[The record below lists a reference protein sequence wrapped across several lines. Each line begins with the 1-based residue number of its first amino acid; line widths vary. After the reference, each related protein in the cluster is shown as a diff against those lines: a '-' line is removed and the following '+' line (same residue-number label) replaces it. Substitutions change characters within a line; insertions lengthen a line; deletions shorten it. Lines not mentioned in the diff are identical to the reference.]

1 LIVFVLPS
9 LTAGFGP
16 TTTRVSPAW
25 LSPVRSRSLSSP
37 AHLFMSKGKCNVPSS
52 DPELAAFNLP
62 LEYPMKLSRLV
73 YMFGYLR
80 KIVKNH
86 EETFNPKK
94 QKGTVAFD
102 TPALIDTRFSVDKQ
116 FPSTKMNNPV
126 TAAAIQEFMEKNQQY
141 IDNIAWDPN
150 PSFVQDGSNKDPCF
164 MAEVLEDM
172 VHKFDADIIEYDDK
186 YSQVP
191 FGKTLV
197 YSIIVSR
204 KNKEIYL
211 VFRGTIFA
219 NVKDLLVDFR
229 FFQRSS
235 PVVTKITDRNPKI
248 HKGFSNYLLDR
259 GIYDKPQIDQII
271 SILKEVYAYKASGRD
286 YSDYKLVVTGHSLG
300 GSLSQLAAFVLA
312 GSKETEFIPKPV
324 TAITYA
330 SPVVG
335 DKNFLLAYQ
344 DLEKEGK
351 IRHIR
356 VSNDGDVIAG
366 HPITPL
372 NNPFI
377 QTGVNIHLQEN
388 KKAEVNYENTKSILS
403 QLGSSGPFC
412 MDRHS
417 LFGKSKGRSFYERL
431 YAKDKETGEFI
442 NKDLLSK
449 TIDELYDEYAK

>member
-1 LIVFVLPS
+1 
-9 LTAGFGP
+9 
-16 TTTRVSPAW
+16 
-25 LSPVRSRSLSSP
+25 
-37 AHLFMSKGKCNVPSS
+37 MSKGVSNVPSS

-80 KIVKNH
+80 KMVKNH
-86 EETFNPKK
+86 EETFHPNLDERKK
-94 QKGTVAFD
+94 KKKGIVAFD
-102 TPALIDTRFSVDKQ
+102 TPALIDTRSSVDKQ

-141 IDNIAWDPN
+141 VDNIDWDHN
-150 PSFVQDGSNKDPCF
+150 PSFVQDGNNKDSCF
-164 MAEVLEDM
+164 MAEVFSDLAQ
-172 VHKFDADIIEYDDK
+172 KFDADIIEFDDK
-186 YSQVP
+186 YSEVP

-197 YSIIVSR
+197 YSIIINR

-211 VFRGTIFA
+211 LFRGTIFA
-219 NVKDLLVDFR
+219 NIKDLLVDFR
-229 FFQRSS
+229 FFQTHS
-235 PVVTKITDRNPKI
+235 PVVDKITDRKPKI
-248 HKGFSNYLLDR
+248 HKGFSDYLLAQNID
-259 GIYDKPQIDQII
+259 DKPKIDQII
-271 SILKEVYAYKASGRD
+271 SVLEEVYAYKASGRD

-312 GSKETEFIPKPV
+312 GSKETEFIPKPIE
-324 TAITYA
+324 AITYA

-344 DLEKEGK
+344 DLEKENK

-356 VSNDGDVIAG
+356 VSNDGDAIPG
-366 HPITPL
+366 YPITPL
-372 NNPFI
+372 TNPYT

-388 KKAEVNYENTKSILS
+388 RKAEVKYQNANSIVSQIFSTGLS
-403 QLGSSGPFC
+403 FL
-412 MDRHS
+412 DRHS
-417 LFGKSKGRSFYERL
+417 MFGKSKGRSYYERL

-449 TIDELYDEYAK
+449 TIEELYDEFSK